1 MITHLFFSGSHLWGF
16 YNFGVIRYIQAFPHK
31 FKLLKNYGGVSFGAC
46 VAFLLSMNLKIE
58 EIENIFYE
66 FSKDEDIKSVY
77 FNDMFNIIDN
87 KGIDNTSKYFKWIT
101 DYLTKINIDAY
112 ELTFMDISKKFGNNL
127 HITCLSINSGLVEL
141 FNTENTPDTKVY
153 KVLEATIS
161 IPIISIP
168 VEINGFLYVDPGLL
182 DNTIVHF
189 FSDIPNNQILSVVH
203 NFNSGFKKYPKNH
216 NFTNTQYF
224 SSLFSILIQKMQ
236 YNATHKY
243 NNENT
248 LVIKDHDDIIDI
260 IIKDDSIYLKYDK
273 DTINKAILYGFKLM
287 NDWYNKTYIEK

>member
-16 YNFGVIRYIQAFPHK
+16 YNFGVIRYIQAFPDK

-46 VAFLLSMNLKIE
+46 VAFLLSINLKIE

-87 KGIDNTSKYFKWIT
+87 KGIDNSSKYFKWIT
-101 DYLTKINIDAY
+101 DYLIKINIDAY

-127 HITCLSINSGLVEL
+127 HISCLSINSGLVEL
-141 FNTENTPDTKVY
+141 FNTENTPHTKVH

-224 SSLFSILIQKMQ
+224 SSLLSILIQKMQ
-236 YNATHKY
+236 YTATNKY

-273 DTINKAILYGFKLM
+273 DTIDKAILYGFKLM